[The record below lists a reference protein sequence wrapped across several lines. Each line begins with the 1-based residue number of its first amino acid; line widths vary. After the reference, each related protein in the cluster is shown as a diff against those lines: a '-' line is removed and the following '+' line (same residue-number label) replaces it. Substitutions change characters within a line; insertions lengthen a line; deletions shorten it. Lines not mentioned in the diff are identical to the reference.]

1 MWCFVVRTGSPWC
14 ILGFMALTKTRN
26 KAVRRSVAL
35 SGELNRKIQKM
46 AKHLNSSA
54 NRVIEDLIEKGIEA
68 KEAEKR
74 HFFELAERLRATD
87 DQTELSAIKSELA
100 RMTFGE

>member
-1 MWCFVVRTGSPWC
+1 MTLSKTTG
-14 ILGFMALTKTRN
+14 

-35 SGELNRKIQKM
+35 SGELNRKIQKL
-46 AKHLNSSA
+46 ARHQNWSA

-74 HFFELAERLRATD
+74 RFFDLAERLRSTNNEA
-87 DQTELSAIKSELA
+87 EVAAIKDQLA

>member
-1 MWCFVVRTGSPWC
+1 
-14 ILGFMALTKTRN
+14 MATAKTKNET
-26 KAVRRSVAL
+26 VRRSVAL
-35 SGELNRKIQKM
+35 SGELNRKIQKI
-46 AKHLNSSA
+46 ARHQSRSA

-74 HFFELAERLRATD
+74 RFFDLAERLRTSD
-87 DQTELSAIKSELA
+87 DKSEIVAIKQELA

>member
-1 MWCFVVRTGSPWC
+1 
-14 ILGFMALTKTRN
+14 MAGTKTTS

-35 SGELNRKIQKM
+35 SGELNRKIQKI
-46 AKHLNSSA
+46 ARHQSCSA

-74 HFFELAERLRATD
+74 RFFDLAERLRATD
-87 DQTELSAIKSELA
+87 DQAELTAIKSELA

>member
-1 MWCFVVRTGSPWC
+1 
-14 ILGFMALTKTRN
+14 MATAKTTS

-35 SGELNRKIQKM
+35 SGELARKIQKM
-46 AKHLNSSA
+46 AKHQNWSA
-54 NRVIEDLIEKGIEA
+54 NRMIEDLIETGIEA

-74 HFFELAERLRATD
+74 RFFQLAERLRASD
-87 DQTELSAIKSELA
+87 DESEIAAIKKEMA

>member
-1 MWCFVVRTGSPWC
+1 
-14 ILGFMALTKTRN
+14 MALSKTTG

-35 SGELNRKIQKM
+35 SGELNRKIQKL
-46 AKHLNSSA
+46 AKHKNWSA
-54 NRVIEDLIEKGIEA
+54 NRMIEDLIESGIEA

-74 HFFELAERLRATD
+74 RFFQLAERLRTTD
-87 DQTELSAIKSELA
+87 DESEIATIKNELA

>member
-1 MWCFVVRTGSPWC
+1 
-14 ILGFMALTKTRN
+14 MATAKTKNET
-26 KAVRRSVAL
+26 VRRSVAL
-35 SGELNRKIQKM
+35 SGELNRKIRKIARHQ
-46 AKHLNSSA
+46 SRSA

-74 HFFELAERLRATD
+74 RFFDLAERLRTSD
-87 DQTELSAIKSELA
+87 DKSEIVAIKQELA

>member
-1 MWCFVVRTGSPWC
+1 
-14 ILGFMALTKTRN
+14 MALTKTTS

-46 AKHLNSSA
+46 AKHQNWSA
-54 NRVIEDLIEKGIEA
+54 NRMIEDLIETGIEA

-74 HFFELAERLRATD
+74 RFFELAERLRTTD
-87 DQTELSAIKSELA
+87 DQAELAAIK
-100 RMTFGE
+100 RNWHV

>member
-1 MWCFVVRTGSPWC
+1 MTLS
-14 ILGFMALTKTRN
+14 KTTS

-35 SGELNRKIQKM
+35 PSELNRKIQNM
-46 AKHLNSSA
+46 AKHQNWTA
-54 NRVIEDLIEKGIEA
+54 NRVIEDLIEKGLEA

-74 HFFELAERLRATD
+74 RFFELAERLRSETD
-87 DQTELSAIKSELA
+87 ETEAAAIKDQLA

>member
-1 MWCFVVRTGSPWC
+1 
-14 ILGFMALTKTRN
+14 MATTKTKS

-46 AKHLNSSA
+46 AKHQNWSA
-54 NRVIEDLIEKGIEA
+54 NRMIEDLIESGIEA
-68 KEAEKR
+68 KEAEKQR
-74 HFFELAERLRATD
+74 FFQLAERLRTSD
-87 DQTELSAIKSELA
+87 DESEIAVLKNEMA